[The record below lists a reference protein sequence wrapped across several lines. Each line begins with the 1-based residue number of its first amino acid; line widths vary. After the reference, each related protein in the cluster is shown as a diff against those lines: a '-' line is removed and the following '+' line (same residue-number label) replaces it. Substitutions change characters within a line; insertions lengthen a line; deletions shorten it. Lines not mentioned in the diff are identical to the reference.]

1 MRGLS
6 TLDSRETTRLGLK
19 ESKTMADELK
29 QDEEQVV
36 PVGADEALES
46 DIAVDPEVSSEAEAV
61 GGELVGG
68 DAATAAA
75 PVNENFKWYII
86 HAYSGFERKVKESL
100 QSRVAAY
107 HLEDKV
113 GRIEIP
119 TEPTT
124 EMRNGKKYTIDRVF
138 LPGYVFVEMAL
149 DNDMW
154 HVVKNTPR
162 VTGFL
167 QTGDQPNALSE
178 AEVNAMLN
186 RSDVT
191 KEKPK
196 LKLKFTKGEQVRIT
210 DGPFNNFNGAV
221 DDVNED
227 KQTLKVMVSIFG
239 RPTPTEVSFA
249 NVEKVEE

>member
-1 MRGLS
+1 VDGIPGGVRKDER
-6 TLDSRETTRLGLK
+6 T
-19 ESKTMADELK
+19 ESKKMADELNLE
-29 QDEEQVV
+29 QTTEEQT
-36 PVGADEALES
+36 
-46 DIAVDPEVSSEAEAV
+46 
-61 GGELVGG
+61 
-68 DAATAAA
+68 ATADHGAETPASDAGTTAA

-107 HLEDKV
+107 HLEDRV

-124 EMRNGKKYTIDRVF
+124 ELRNGKKYTIDRVF

-149 DNDMW
+149 DNDLW

-196 LKLKFTKGEQVRIT
+196 LKLKFAKGEQVRIT
-210 DGPFNNFNGAV
+210 EGPFTNFNGAV

-249 NVEKVEE
+249 NVEKAEQ

>member
-1 MRGLS
+1 
-6 TLDSRETTRLGLK
+6 
-19 ESKTMADELK
+19 MADELK

-36 PVGADEALES
+36 PVGADEALKS
-46 DIAVDPEVSSEAEAV
+46 DVAVDPETSTEGEAV
-61 GGELVGG
+61 GGEAVGG
-68 DAATAAA
+68 EVAAAA

-124 EMRNGKKYTIDRVF
+124 ELRNGKKYTIDRVF

-191 KEKPK
+191 KEKTK

-249 NVEKVEE
+249 NVEKVEA

>member
-1 MRGLS
+1 MRAEGK
-6 TLDSRETTRLGLK
+6 G
-19 ESKTMADELK
+19 MANKLK
-29 QDEEQVV
+29 QTEQAEEIESTTL
-36 PVGADEALES
+36 AEDALAAEA
-46 DIAVDPEVSSEAEAV
+46 AVDPEIAVAGEAV
-61 GGELVGG
+61 GGDQAAVGSEV
-68 DAATAAA
+68 

-100 QSRVAAY
+100 LSRVAAY

-210 DGPFNNFNGAV
+210 EGPFNNFNGAV

-249 NVEKVEE
+249 NVEKAEE

>member
-1 MRGLS
+1 
-6 TLDSRETTRLGLK
+6 
-19 ESKTMADELK
+19 MADELK

-36 PVGADEALES
+36 PTGADEALES
-46 DIAVDPEVSSEAEAV
+46 DVAVDPEVSTEGEAV
-61 GGELVGG
+61 GGETGG
-68 DAATAAA
+68 GEVAAAT

-221 DDVNED
+221 DDINED

-249 NVEKVEE
+249 NVEKSEE

>member
-1 MRGLS
+1 
-6 TLDSRETTRLGLK
+6 
-19 ESKTMADELK
+19 MADELIEDG
-29 QDEEQVV
+29 QDAAVDTAETPAEIAVAV
-36 PVGADEALES
+36 ADES
-46 DIAVDPEVSSEAEAV
+46 PAVAGDPDAETP
-61 GGELVGG
+61 
-68 DAATAAA
+68 AATEAPAA

-107 HLEDKV
+107 HLEDRV

-124 EMRNGKKYTIDRVF
+124 ELRNGKKYTIDRVF

-149 DNDMW
+149 DNELW

-196 LKLKFTKGEQVRIT
+196 MKLKFTKGEQVRIT
-210 DGPFNNFNGAV
+210 DGPFTNFNGAV

-249 NVEKVEE
+249 NVEKSEE

>member
-1 MRGLS
+1 
-6 TLDSRETTRLGLK
+6 
-19 ESKTMADELK
+19 MADELIEDG
-29 QDEEQVV
+29 QDAAMDTAGTPAEIAVAV
-36 PVGADEALES
+36 ADES
-46 DIAVDPEVSSEAEAV
+46 PAVAGDPDAETP
-61 GGELVGG
+61 
-68 DAATAAA
+68 AATEAPAA

-107 HLEDKV
+107 HLEDRV

-149 DNDMW
+149 DNELW

-196 LKLKFTKGEQVRIT
+196 MKLKFTKGEQVRIT
-210 DGPFNNFNGAV
+210 DGPFTNFNGAV

-249 NVEKVEE
+249 NVEKSEE

>member
-1 MRGLS
+1 M
-6 TLDSRETTRLGLK
+6 TRLGLK

-29 QDEEQVV
+29 QEEEQVV
-36 PVGADEALES
+36 PTGADEALKS
-46 DIAVDPEVSSEAEAV
+46 DVAVDPEVSSEGEAV
-61 GGELVGG
+61 GGETAGG
-68 DAATAAA
+68 EVAAVA

-124 EMRNGKKYTIDRVF
+124 ELRNGKKYTIDRVF

>member
-1 MRGLS
+1 MKKA
-6 TLDSRETTRLGLK
+6 E
-19 ESKTMADELK
+19 TMADELIENG
-29 QDEEQVV
+29 QDAAVETAETPAEIAVAV
-36 PVGADEALES
+36 ADES
-46 DIAVDPEVSSEAEAV
+46 PAVAGDPDAETP
-61 GGELVGG
+61 
-68 DAATAAA
+68 AAPEAAA
-75 PVNENFKWYII
+75 VPVNENFKWYII

-107 HLEDKV
+107 HLEDRV

-149 DNDMW
+149 DNELW

-196 LKLKFTKGEQVRIT
+196 MKLKFSKGEQVRIT
-210 DGPFNNFNGAV
+210 DGPFTNFNGAV

-249 NVEKVEE
+249 NVEKSEE

>member
-1 MRGLS
+1 
-6 TLDSRETTRLGLK
+6 
-19 ESKTMADELK
+19 MADKLRD
-29 QDEEQVV
+29 DEQQTV
-36 PVGADEALES
+36 PVGVGDALES
-46 DIAVDPEVSSEAEAV
+46 DVAADSETAVTGEAV
-61 GGELVGG
+61 GGVGSEG
-68 DAATAAA
+68 EAASAAA
-75 PVNENFKWYII
+75 EQPPLKWYII

-100 QSRVAAY
+100 LSRVAAY
-107 HLEDKV
+107 HLQDKV

-124 EMRNGKKYTIDRVF
+124 EIRNGKKYTIDRVF
-138 LPGYVFVEMAL
+138 LPGYVFVELAL

-178 AEVNAMLN
+178 EEVNAMLN

-191 KEKPK
+191 REKPK
-196 LKLKFTKGEQVRIT
+196 LKLKFAKGELVRIT

>member
-1 MRGLS
+1 
-6 TLDSRETTRLGLK
+6 
-19 ESKTMADELK
+19 MADELMEDT
-29 QDEEQVV
+29 QEVETVTPEETPAEIAVAV
-36 PVGADEALES
+36 ADEAP
-46 DIAVDPEVSSEAEAV
+46 AVAGDPDAET
-61 GGELVGG
+61 
-68 DAATAAA
+68 ATEPAAA

-107 HLEDKV
+107 HLEDRV

-124 EMRNGKKYTIDRVF
+124 ELRNGKKYTIDRVF

-149 DNDMW
+149 DNELW

-196 LKLKFTKGEQVRIT
+196 MKMKFSKGEQVRIT
-210 DGPFNNFNGAV
+210 DGPFTNFNGAV

>member
-1 MRGLS
+1 
-6 TLDSRETTRLGLK
+6 LGLK

-36 PVGADEALES
+36 PVGADEALAS
-46 DIAVDPEVSSEAEAV
+46 DVAVDPEVSTEGEAV
-61 GGELVGG
+61 GGETAGG
-68 DAATAAA
+68 EVVAAA

-124 EMRNGKKYTIDRVF
+124 ELRNGKKYTIDRVF

-249 NVEKVEE
+249 NVEKVEA

>member
-1 MRGLS
+1 MCEEG
-6 TLDSRETTRLGLK
+6 E
-19 ESKTMADELK
+19 TMAKDLE
-29 QDEEQVV
+29 QTEQAEEIEAGT
-36 PVGADEALES
+36 VGATAPDGTMAG
-46 DIAVDPEVSSEAEAV
+46 VDPADPEIATEAEN
-61 GGELVGG
+61 VGG
-68 DAATAAA
+68 DAAVAVPAAEA
-75 PVNENFKWYII
+75 AVPVHENFKWYII

-100 QSRVAAY
+100 QSRVSAY
-107 HLEDKV
+107 HLEDRV

-149 DNDMW
+149 DNDLW

-186 RSDVT
+186 RADVT

-249 NVEKVEE
+249 NVEKSEE